1 MTKQIFSLVL
11 LISFFQKTHTENH
24 VFITLEHWAIPAIDG
39 RSPGMNGDS
48 LIDCLQ
54 VRGLINE
61 LIHGKPDQKTRTF
74 KKVYSFNNQLVS
86 LEDLVKFEA
95 DNNLTSNHILYE
107 EFRECLKAM
116 RETFVDFTKPLLGEA
131 EVARQTNMHLIEEW
145 CNKSNRQDSLL
156 LHWGKVDEKDT
167 LEKACAKEFY
177 SFCVDLKN
185 FLHDLMYNC
194 PKARELF
201 KVQRLSMMALK
212 ETFIQ
217 LTAQTGAIFEVAINR
232 VIEKIIKNEDKNH
245 SSSGSIEQ
253 KIDRRK
259 KQIYKS
265 ESLSEDVF
273 QALNTIT
280 PELDKQ
286 LFIKKF
292 EQNYHNKCAKFDA
305 QFIARH

>member
-11 LISFFQKTHTENH
+11 LISFFQQTQTESHIFVKLTDPVLN
-24 VFITLEHWAIPAIDG
+24 AIDG

-61 LIHGKPDQKTRTF
+61 LLYGKPDQKTKTF
-74 KKVYSFNNQLVS
+74 KKVYNFNNQLVS

-95 DNNLTSNHILYE
+95 DNNLTPNHPLYK
-107 EFRECLKAM
+107 EFRDCLKAM
-116 RETFVDFTKPLLGEA
+116 RETFVNFTKPLLGEA
-131 EVARQTNMHLIEEW
+131 EIARQTNMHLIEEW
-145 CNKSNRQDSLL
+145 SKKANRENSLL
-156 LHWGKVDEKDT
+156 LHWGKVDEKET

-177 SFCVDLKN
+177 LFCIDLKS
-185 FLHDLMYNC
+185 FLHDLMFNC

-201 KVQRLSMMALK
+201 KSQRLSLMALK

-217 LTAQTGAIFEVAINR
+217 LTGQTGSIFETTLNG
-232 VIEKIIKNEDKNH
+232 VIKTMIEHEEKNH
-245 SSSGSIEQ
+245 SAAGSIEQ

-259 KQIYKS
+259 KQIYKCKT
-265 ESLSEDVF
+265 LSEDIFEV
-273 QALNTIT
+273 LNMIA

-286 LFIKKF
+286 LFTEKF

-305 QFIARH
+305 QFIAQH